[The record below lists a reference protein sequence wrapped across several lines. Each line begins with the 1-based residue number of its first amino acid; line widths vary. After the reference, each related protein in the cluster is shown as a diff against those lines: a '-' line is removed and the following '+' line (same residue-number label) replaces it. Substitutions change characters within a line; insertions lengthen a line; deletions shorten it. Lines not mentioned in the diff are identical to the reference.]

1 MATFYATIKDELTG
15 ITILE
20 DFEVEIVGH
29 ADGYGLVIEDVRAEG
44 KSMFKGDNI
53 TQSLASRI
61 ASLAE
66 DDDELHAQF
75 NVPAWDTAAQRREL
89 GTW

>member
-1 MATFYATIKDELTG
+1 MATFYATITDELTG

-29 ADGYGLVIEDVRAEG
+29 ADGYDLVINDVLAEG
-44 KSMFKGDNI
+44 KSMFKGDAI
-53 TQSLASRI
+53 SQALAAKI
-61 ASLAE
+61 ANQAE
-66 DDDELHAQF
+66 DDDELHAKF